1 MDSTSPIENIIPP
14 PNIIFVREAS
24 EQPTQE
30 DMENRNK
37 ATGSSNQED
46 VQEKVEKQPRRIHRQ
61 QHIKTDIENRNQAT
75 ESSNQSALQEQEE
88 NQSTTT
94 QHTSRWNALYV
105 VVILGTCVAWTC
117 TVTIIPVH
125 NILECPEFW
134 WEDMFLVTGYLSLFC
149 STLPCAWA
157 VYLIFNDDFFNA
169 KLFLPLYFTAAYLG
183 CNITGLG
190 IYICWTVYMGYNFPM
205 PWFKLP
211 GGLSGFFTLCLA
223 IWYGFPSELRTQPK
237 FRTRLKSYIAYI
249 AICLTIPYQ
258 EILLDTIYLFLNANE
273 VPWFLAFII
282 PIFRGFY
289 EWVLPKVFDRA
300 AGRKNLAATFYM
312 DTYIGCI
319 YGLYVT
325 VRLAYADE
333 STENWMLGV
342 EMSINFCYALQI
354 IWMQNKVQ
362 GNMTTEDITK
372 WRNKKQA
379 ILRNLVTMEA
389 IEILIPLA
397 YAMCYATA
405 YYGPNATGMAR
416 IKITYFDLEV
426 VDINDLMMSVFKMAG
441 VDACGAIL
449 IGLLLRK
456 LCEINIC
463 DEFCVILKQHWITL
477 TLIMGSCVFY
487 VSNIVSNTN

>member
-1 MDSTSPIENIIPP
+1 MDSTSPTENIIPP
-14 PNIIFVREAS
+14 PNIILVREAS
-24 EQPTQE
+24 EQPTKE
-30 DMENRNK
+30 YMGKRNNVI
-37 ATGSSNQED
+37 GSSNQED
-46 VQEKVEKQPRRIHRQ
+46 VQEKVEEQTRGIQ
-61 QHIKTDIENRNQAT
+61 TDIENRSQAI
-75 ESSNQSALQEQEE
+75 ELSNQSALQEQEE
-88 NQSTTT
+88 NQSTAT
-94 QHTSRWNALYV
+94 QHSSRWNSLYV

-134 WEDMFLVTGYLSLFC
+134 WEDMFLVTGYISLFC
-149 STLPCAWA
+149 STLPCVWA
-157 VYLIFNDDFFNA
+157 VYLIFNDEFYNA
-169 KLFLPLYFTAAYLG
+169 KLFLPLYFTVAYLG

-190 IYICWTVYMGYNFPM
+190 IYILWTVYLGYNFPM

-211 GGLSGFFTLCLA
+211 CGWSGFFTLCLA
-223 IWYGFPSELRTQPK
+223 IWYGFPSELRTQPE

-249 AICLTIPYQ
+249 AICFTIPYQ

-362 GNMTTEDITK
+362 GNMTAEDITK
-372 WRNKKQA
+372 WINKKQA
-379 ILRNLVTMEA
+379 ILRNLITMEG

-397 YAMCYATA
+397 YSMGYVTA
-405 YYGPNATGMAR
+405 YYGPNARNMLGVKCNYFGSTEKDIKNVLASVSEMA
-416 IKITYFDLEV
+416 KFDTY
-426 VDINDLMMSVFKMAG
+426 
-441 VDACGAIL
+441 GAIVTVVL
-449 IGLLLRK
+449 LGLL
-456 LCEINIC
+456 CQINII
-463 DEFCVILKQHWITL
+463 DEFCIIMKKHWITL
-477 TLIMGSCVFY
+477 SLLIGSHMNFVR
-487 VSNIVSNTN
+487 NII